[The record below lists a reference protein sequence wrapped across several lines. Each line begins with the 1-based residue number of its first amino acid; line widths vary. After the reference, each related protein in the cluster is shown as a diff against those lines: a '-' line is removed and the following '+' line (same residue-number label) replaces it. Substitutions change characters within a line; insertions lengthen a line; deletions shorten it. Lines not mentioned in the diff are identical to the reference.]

1 MRRVLLSGMAVLLV
15 TLLFATAAGAR
26 PHTDHLS
33 RYGGKLTVTAT
44 YHPKSNQTV
53 CVLRDKRVKKEAA
66 DPHLWHNRWR
76 MKGKYSAEDCL
87 RAWVQQ

>member
-1 MRRVLLSGMAVLLV
+1 LRRLLLLGMAVLLV
-15 TLLFATAAGAR
+15 TLLLATAADAR

-53 CVLRDKRVKKEAA
+53 CDLRDKRIKKKAA
-66 DPHLWHNRWR
+66 DPNLWHNRWR
-76 MKGKYSAEDCL
+76 VKGKSSAEDCL
-87 RAWVQQ
+87 RAWIQQ